1 MSGGNLD
8 GKQSI
13 TMKEPD
19 FEGARQYAL
28 GRLANELPAYLTYH
42 CLAHTRDYVVPTV
55 EHLAWHEGV
64 KGLDLVL
71 LLTAAYFHDIGFVE
85 SWENH
90 EEVGVRIANEVLP
103 QLGYSPEHIHVITQ
117 IIMATRLPQSPQTQL
132 EKIMTDAD
140 LDSLGR
146 VDFFER
152 NQDLRDEHAAL
163 GKTYSDE
170 DWYCAQYE
178 FIRNHDY
185 FTNAARTL
193 RQDQKQKNIEALSGI
208 VHCYQTIED
217 NI

>member
-1 MSGGNLD
+1 MNGELS
-8 GKQSI
+8 
-13 TMKEPD
+13 TMIKEPD
-19 FEGARQYAL
+19 FEGAKQYAL
-28 GRLANELPAYLTYH
+28 ARLANELPAHLTYH
-42 CLAHTRDYVVPTV
+42 CLQHTRDHVVPTV

-64 KGLDLVL
+64 KGLDLIL

-90 EEVGVRIANEVLP
+90 EEIGIRIAREVLP
-103 QLGYSPEHIHVITQ
+103 KFGYLPEHIDVIAN
-117 IIMATRLPQSPQTQL
+117 IITATRLPQSPRTQL

-152 NQDLRDEHAAL
+152 NQDLRNEQAAL

-170 DWYCAQYE
+170 DWFCAQYE
-178 FIRNHDY
+178 FIRNHEF

-193 RQDQKQKNIEALSGI
+193 RQDQKQKNIQALLGI
-208 VHCYQTIED
+208 VHCYQTVED